1 MNKIDDFKTTGEK
14 PTQTDLVRELA
25 EKALTVLAEST
36 GASEAWVASR
46 LVKLSDAFLS
56 NDPEDAKR
64 VMDKVLARGF
74 SVDETI
80 DLVLPEVA
88 RNLGDRWFADDIS
101 FVDVSI
107 GTARLQETVRE
118 LRARDVKSR
127 LPVADD
133 ARVLLVIPS
142 PEEHTLGVF
151 IAADQLR
158 RHGLI
163 VELSVAERRN
173 DLMKRLQSRHYRM
186 IGITASGVRS
196 LASVREIVTTIRRY
210 SQGFVPIA
218 LGGAV
223 KEMEQSRLQ
232 NLPIDLIGTD
242 ITAAA
247 RRFGLLEAQKDTGA

>member
-1 MNKIDDFKTTGEK
+1 MNKIDEFRRTGEAANR
-14 PTQTDLVRELA
+14 TDLVRELA
-25 EKALTVLAEST
+25 EKALTVLAERAS
-36 GASEAWVASR
+36 ASECWVPSH
-46 LVKLSDAFLS
+46 LKKLSDAFLS
-56 NDPEDAKR
+56 NDSEDAKR
-64 VMDKVLARGF
+64 MMDKVLAQGF
-74 SVDETI
+74 SI
-80 DLVLPEVA
+80 DDAIDVVLPEIA

-107 GTARLQETVRE
+107 GSARLQETVRE

-127 LPVADD
+127 MPVADD
-133 ARVLLVIPS
+133 ARVLLVVPA

-173 DLMKRLQSRHYRM
+173 DLVKRLQSRHYRM

-196 LASVREIVTTIRRY
+196 HAAVREIVTTIRRY
-210 SQGFVPIA
+210 SKGFVPIA

-223 KEMEQSRLQ
+223 IEMEQSRLE
-232 NLPIDLIGTD
+232 NLSIDLIGTNV
-242 ITAAA
+242 IAVA
-247 RRFGLLEAQKDTGA
+247 RQFGLLADQNDTGV